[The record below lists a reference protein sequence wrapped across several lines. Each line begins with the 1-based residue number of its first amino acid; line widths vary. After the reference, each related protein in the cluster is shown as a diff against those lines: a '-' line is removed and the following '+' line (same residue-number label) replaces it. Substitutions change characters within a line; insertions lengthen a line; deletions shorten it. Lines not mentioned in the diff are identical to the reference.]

1 MKFVR
6 WFIEILMGIVL
17 FPVFL
22 ILGLIL
28 GLTKVY
34 KIYNQSIQE
43 QLDK

>member
-6 WFIEILMGIVL
+6 WFMEILMGMIL

-22 ILGLIL
+22 LLGLIV

-34 KIYNQSIQE
+34 RIYHQSIQE
-43 QLDK
+43 QIDK